1 MNAKARV
8 NVNTD
13 QAGPLATVPP
23 ASGVVSFTK
32 FGPQRVLNWRA
43 APVYVWERLWLVSAD
58 AACQIAMVSLLHQLQ
73 VGVDDPGRFRS
84 YGIRYRYASDGAE
97 RFVTALAKQ
106 YIPESGSSRQVA
118 LYMVWYALRPRYAC
132 TIVFRLPLYSA
143 EQFSS
148 LVRFLAAF
156 SMNLVQ
162 ALVSTRHDLSSTR
175 TVLVSCFL
183 ALKNDWEVY

>member
-1 MNAKARV
+1 MVGTKIVYNEGIKKIKVSKRLLRESRQRYKSSLGHCWLQAYRKEPSMNAKAKV

-58 AACQIAMVSLLHQLQ
+58 AACQIAIVSLLHQLQ

-84 YGIRYRYASDGAE
+84 YGIR
-97 RFVTALAKQ
+97 
-106 YIPESGSSRQVA
+106 
-118 LYMVWYALRPRYAC
+118 
-132 TIVFRLPLYSA
+132 
-143 EQFSS
+143 
-148 LVRFLAAF
+148 
-156 SMNLVQ
+156 
-162 ALVSTRHDLSSTR
+162 
-175 TVLVSCFL
+175 
-183 ALKNDWEVY
+183 